1 MACELG
7 SVGTLR
13 GRELGGGWDLRLE
26 DPRLTTRKALSDGHA
41 SLLGALP
48 THQLV
53 TGALFFVSQGSW
65 VRSSFHLHPRMI
77 G

>member
-1 MACELG
+1 M
-7 SVGTLR
+7 
-13 GRELGGGWDLRLE
+13 RLK
-26 DPRLTTRKALSDGHA
+26 DPRLTRKALSLDGYA

-53 TGALFFVSQGSW
+53 TGALFFISQGSW
-65 VRSSFHLHPRMI
+65 VRSSFHLQPRMI